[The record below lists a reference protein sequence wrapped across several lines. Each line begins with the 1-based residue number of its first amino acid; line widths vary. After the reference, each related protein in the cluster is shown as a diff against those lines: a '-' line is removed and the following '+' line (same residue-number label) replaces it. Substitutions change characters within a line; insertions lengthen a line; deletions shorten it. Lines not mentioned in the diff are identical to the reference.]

1 MESALSVMGRRDK
14 WDERLEKVDVL
25 RARDLDPTPGPWQ
38 RDGSAPVVEAVAR
51 LRDQSAA

>member
-1 MESALSVMGRRDK
+1 MRAMAGVMGRRDK

-38 RDGSAPVVEAVAR
+38 RDGSAIE
-51 LRDQSAA
+51 

>member
-1 MESALSVMGRRDK
+1 MGRRDK

-38 RDGSAPVVEAVAR
+38 RDGAYFRPPKR
-51 LRDQSAA
+51 PPKKR